1 MMSYPGLHN
10 IFRHQLA
17 NGITL
22 LVYENFVSPSF
33 VLEGV
38 VRAGALAE
46 TAEQAGLANMTAALL
61 MRGTESRTHDEIYE
75 ALESVGLML
84 DFGGG
89 RHLTSFAAQGLV
101 ENFDLLLELLAQSLR
116 QPTFAEKE
124 VAQVR
129 NQILTDLHIR
139 ATDTRRMASLVF
151 NHTLYQDHPYGLSV
165 QGYFETV
172 PHLSAADLARFHADC
187 YGPSGMII
195 TLVGAIKAELVL
207 EKITAVLGDWENGKQ
222 RPLPPVPA
230 AACPAQLFRTYT
242 PIPEKS
248 QTDIILG
255 LPGPPRNA
263 PDYLDASLMNTILG
277 VFGMMGRIGQSVREE
292 QGLAYYAYSRLQG
305 GLGPSPWF
313 AAAGVAPEHVDQ
325 AIDSICREI
334 ERIQQEPVGVEELAD
349 SQAYRIGSMPMSLET
364 NSGLADVIGDLELY
378 GLGLDFL
385 QQYPDMIRS
394 ITAER
399 VQAAAQTHLSSQ
411 QLVVSV
417 SGPPLDGHSGAA
429 GIVIPNERE
438 ESFD

>member
-1 MMSYPGLHN
+1 MMSYPGSHN
-10 IFRHQLA
+10 IFRHELA

-22 LVYENFVSPSF
+22 LVYENFASQSF

-38 VRAGALAE
+38 VWAGALAE

-61 MRGTESRTHDEIYE
+61 MRGTQSRTHEQIFD
-75 ALESVGLML
+75 ALESVGLAL
-84 DFGGG
+84 DFSGG

-101 ENFDLLLELLAQSLR
+101 EDFDLLLDLLAQSLR
-116 QPTFAEKE
+116 QPTFAEAE

-151 NHTLYQDHPYGLSV
+151 NHALYQDHPYGPSV

-172 PHLSAADLARFHADC
+172 PHLTATDLARFHADY

-195 TLVGAIKAELVL
+195 TLVGAIEAAVVL
-207 EKITAVLGDWENGKQ
+207 AKITAVLGDWQNGQQ
-222 RPLPPVPA
+222 RPLPPVPIA
-230 AACPAQLFRTYT
+230 ARPDQLARTYT

-248 QTDIILG
+248 QADIILG
-255 LPGPPRNA
+255 LPGPPRSA

-313 AAAGVAPEHVDQ
+313 AAAGVAPAHIEQ
-325 AIDSICREI
+325 AIDSICQQI
-334 ERIQQEPVGVEELAD
+334 ERIQNEPVGAEELAD
-349 SQAYRIGSMPMSLET
+349 SKAYRTGSLPMSLET
-364 NSGLADVIGDLELY
+364 NSGLADIICDMELY

-394 ITAER
+394 ITAVQ
-399 VQAAAQTHLSSQ
+399 VQAAAQKYLSRE
-411 QLVVSV
+411 QLVVSI
-417 SGPPLDGHSGAA
+417 SGPPLD
-429 GIVIPNERE
+429 
-438 ESFD
+438 D

>member
-1 MMSYPGLHN
+1 MSYPGSHN
-10 IFRHQLA
+10 IFRYELA

-22 LVYENFVSPSF
+22 LVYENFASQSF

-38 VRAGALAE
+38 VWAGALAE

-61 MRGTESRTHDEIYE
+61 MRGTQSRTHEEIYE
-75 ALESVGLML
+75 AMESVGLAL
-84 DFGGG
+84 GFSGG

-101 ENFDLLLELLAQSLR
+101 EDLDLLLELLGQSLR
-116 QPTFAEKE
+116 QPTFAETE

-151 NHTLYQDHPYGLSV
+151 NHALYQEHPYGPSV

-172 PHLSAADLARFHADC
+172 PHLSAADLARFYADH
-187 YGPSGMII
+187 YGPAGMII
-195 TLVGAIKAELVL
+195 TLVGAIKAEVVL
-207 EKITAVLGDWENGKQ
+207 AKITAVLGDWQNEQQ
-222 RPLPPVPA
+222 RPLPSVPLA
-230 AACPAQLFRTYT
+230 ARPDQLARTYT

-248 QTDIILG
+248 QADIVLG
-255 LPGPPRNA
+255 LPGPPRSA

-313 AAAGVAPEHVDQ
+313 AAAGVAPAHIDQ
-325 AIDSICREI
+325 AIDSICQQI
-334 ERIQQEPVGVEELAD
+334 ERIQNEPVSADELAD
-349 SQAYRIGSMPMSLET
+349 SKAYRIGSMPMSLET
-364 NSGLADVIGDLELY
+364 NSGLADVICDMELY

-394 ITAER
+394 ITAVQ
-399 VQAAAQTHLSSQ
+399 VQAAAQKYLSRE
-411 QLVVSV
+411 QLVVSI
-417 SGPPLDGHSGAA
+417 SGPPLDDYAA
-429 GIVIPNERE
+429 VK
-438 ESFD
+438 